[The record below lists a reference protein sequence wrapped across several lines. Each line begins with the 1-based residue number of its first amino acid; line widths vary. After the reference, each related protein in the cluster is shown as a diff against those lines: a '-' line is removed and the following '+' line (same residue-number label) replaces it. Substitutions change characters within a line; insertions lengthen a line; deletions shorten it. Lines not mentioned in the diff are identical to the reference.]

1 MLRVQSL
8 KNDTLG
14 TELHLYEN
22 NLNLLKKWSKRERK
36 VEKRKK
42 KQSDLQLAVTQ
53 TLQALREGKEAVDY
67 ELVSL

>member
-42 KQSDLQLAVTQ
+42 KQSDL
-53 TLQALREGKEAVDY
+53 
-67 ELVSL
+67 